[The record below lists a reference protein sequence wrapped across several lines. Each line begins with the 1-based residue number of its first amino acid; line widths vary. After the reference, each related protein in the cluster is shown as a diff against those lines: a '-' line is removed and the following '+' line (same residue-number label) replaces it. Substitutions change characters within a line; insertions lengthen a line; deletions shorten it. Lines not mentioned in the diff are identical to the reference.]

1 MAGLFGFGRNNK
13 RGISKEET
21 QKSGPSLYFDLFIRK
36 FWDFLKLDLI
46 YLIFSIP
53 SIIIIGIISSFF
65 ITLFAQNIGLD
76 VFLRAEALNAIYM
89 LLTMIILGILG
100 GGASSAGLHSV
111 TKSFVNDTHAF
122 VFSDFFDSFKS
133 NFIQATIVFIIDMLV
148 LIIGGFAYL
157 FYTLSGGTA
166 GIIFRTLIV
175 IFAVIF
181 SMMHMYIYP
190 IMISFKLKIKD
201 IYRNAFLLVMARLWW
216 NVFSFLVCAI
226 IIYAV
231 MTFTIS
237 SPLGFAVLIALY
249 LPLLAFTKAF
259 MTKNV
264 IFELLTKPS
273 VEASE
278 TKE

>member
-13 RGISKEET
+13 RGISKEEM
-21 QKSGPSLYFDLFIRK
+21 QKSGPSLYLDLFLRK

-46 YLIFSIP
+46 YLVFSIP
-53 SIIIIGIISSFF
+53 SIIIIGLISSAF

-76 VFLRAEALNAIYM
+76 VFERAEALGAIYM
-89 LLTMIILGILG
+89 LLSMVILGVLG

-111 TKSFVNDTHAF
+111 TKSFANDSHAF

-133 NFIQATIVFIIDMLV
+133 NFLQGTLVFVIDMLV
-148 LIIGGFAYL
+148 LIIVGFAYL
-157 FYTLSGGTA
+157 FYTLSGGVA

-201 IYRNAFLLVMARLWW
+201 IYRNSFFLVMARLWW
-216 NVFSFLVCAI
+216 
-226 IIYAV
+226 

-237 SPLGFAVLIALY
+237 SPLGFAVLISLY
-249 LPLLAFTKAF
+249 LPLLAFTQAF

-273 VEASE
+273 IEKSE